1 MASEIRSVV
10 RNVVFELVI
19 IIGIVVSFYVFIGD
33 REFVFQGINSRV
45 SWYIFPLFLSLPLI
59 VFLII
64 DMYRVSAHYLPFKLR
79 KNKIDMDEDVV
90 VQNVDEN
97 VSVTEDK
104 SSMVSSD
111 SVSDNKKDIMSQSS
125 NLSQTVDQSVDKQV
139 QNTEQNMEGSQDN
152 KNVSSSVG
160 SEVVKGDE
168 TIKNI
173 ESQIDLLQ
181 KELKMFK
188 EHTDQ
193 SIQEIK
199 DAIINLRSTI
209 SEIDNPFNFMK
220 KYAEVFGIDA
230 LEKLEQSKVV
240 SYSQVSESSPESV
253 QIAGGKKV
261 VVTVNGRDEK
271 IDNLSKNARD
281 VEKMHDSFSVSDK
294 GDIRGGLFVLSIEPE
309 KIIHMIVWVNKV
321 SSLFGKDYTLTL
333 LDFYHSAGLL
343 DDKIYNAMGKALEL
357 IDKGKKAGVSI
368 STKDYIITMIE
379 LMKIL
384 GLDKQYSSFVSII
397 ELLLKDGLL
406 GGFE

>member
-1 MASEIRSVV
+1 MSV
-10 RNVVFELVI
+10 
-19 IIGIVVSFYVFIGD
+19 
-33 REFVFQGINSRV
+33 
-45 SWYIFPLFLSLPLI
+45 
-59 VFLII
+59 
-64 DMYRVSAHYLPFKLR
+64 HYLPFKLR
-79 KNKIDMDEDVV
+79 KNKINVDEDVV

-104 SSMVSSD
+104 SSVVSSD
-111 SVSDNKKDIMSQSS
+111 SVLDNKKDIMSQSS
-125 NLSQTVDQSVDKQV
+125 NLSQTVDQSVNQQV

-321 SSLFGKDYTLTL
+321 SSLFGKDYTLML

-397 ELLLKDGLL
+397 ELLLN
-406 GGFE
+406 

>member
-1 MASEIRSVV
+1 MVSEIKSVV

-19 IIGIVVSFYVFIGD
+19 IISIVVSFYVFIGD

-79 KNKIDMDEDVV
+79 KNKINVDEDVI
-90 VQNVDEN
+90 VQKVDEN
-97 VSVTEDK
+97 VSVSEDK
-104 SSMVSSD
+104 SSVVSSD
-111 SVSDNKKDIMSQSS
+111 SVLDNKKDIMSQSS

-139 QNTEQNMEGSQDN
+139 QNTEQNIEGSQDN

-240 SYSQVSESSPESV
+240 SYSQISEPSPESV

-281 VEKMHDSFSVSDK
+281 VEKVHDSFSVSDK
-294 GDIRGGLFVLSIEPE
+294 GDRMRGGLFVLSIEPE

-397 ELLLKDGLL
+397 ELLLKEGLSDG
-406 GGFE
+406 